1 MLMLNILPLPRNS
14 LIEPI
19 TVRESVNP
27 SPIPKPSR
35 AESKTEFL
43 AANAS
48 ARPST
53 IQFTTIS
60 GINKPKLSE
69 IAGAHAFKH
78 NSTIV
83 TNEAMITM
91 YAGIRTLSGINFFT
105 SEITVFEHNS
115 TLAVARPIPMPLIAE
130 VVVASVGHIPSRRT
144 NVGFSFK
151 MPLNN
156 ICNFFMS
163 N

>member
-1 MLMLNILPLPRNS
+1 
-14 LIEPI
+14 
-19 TVRESVNP
+19 
-27 SPIPKPSR
+27 
-35 AESKTEFL
+35 
-43 AANAS
+43 
-48 ARPST
+48 
-53 IQFTTIS
+53 
-60 GINKPKLSE
+60 
-69 IAGAHAFKH
+69 
-78 NSTIV
+78 
-83 TNEAMITM
+83 M
-91 YAGIRTLSGINFFT
+91 YAGIRTLSGISFFT

-130 VVVASVGHIPSRRT
+130 VVVANVGHIPSKRM